1 MSEIWL
7 IEPRDPLVLGN
18 GLPTGSA
25 GAAALSLHPGTLAG
39 MVRSCFVVDRSQV
52 HAEEALGL
60 LDIRLRGP
68 WLVREHPTDRTFET
82 LVPAP
87 CDRAARGDVFQ
98 RARLLALCDGEGLYW
113 GGAPL
118 APDPSPTYV
127 TGYGD
132 DPHEKSRSSEDDA
145 AVWPLDAAVRWALG
159 GDVLP
164 GDVKPPDRSGDVKSP
179 DLPLGREQRTHV
191 AIDNDTG
198 TAAPAQL
205 FTSHGLRP
213 GRNVGIALEVT
224 APAGSRPPST
234 AVVLGGEARLSFR
247 STQPE
252 AALPSFARF
261 QADYQAA
268 ARTPGLRG
276 LRIQLLTPACFH
288 AGAPAGTPAWR
299 PPALADFQL
308 VAMCVPGFQA
318 ISGWNLQD
326 AQGRG
331 APRAVRRLVPAGS
344 VYWYEWRGD
353 PKAVATSVLDR
364 CEALWAQPIDGD
376 RPLTDEER
384 AEFRAPPARDGHSA
398 SFTSS
403 AHACAFACR
412 RARTNGADRPMSR
425 GSPRCGCALNA
436 TGRIVTMDLVSGTDA
451 YVPTFD
457 FRA

>member
-1 MSEIWL
+1 MSETWL

-18 GLPTGSA
+18 GLPAGPA
-25 GAAALSLHPGTLAG
+25 GAAMPSLHPGTLAG

-52 HAEEALGL
+52 RAEEALGL

-68 WLVREHPTDRTFET
+68 WLVRERSTDGSTYEM

-87 CDRAARGDVFQ
+87 CDRAARGDVFR
-98 RARLLALCDGEGLYW
+98 RARLLALREGEGLHW
-113 GGAPL
+113 GGAL
-118 APDPSPTYV
+118 APDPTPTYV
-127 TGYGD
+127 TGYDG
-132 DPHEKSRSSEDDA
+132 DPHEKSRSSEDDE

-164 GDVKPPDRSGDVKSP
+164 SAVKSP
-179 DLPLGREQRTHV
+179 NLTLGRESRTHV

-205 FTSHGLRP
+205 FTSHGIRP

-224 APAGSRPPST
+224 TPSGSRTPST

-247 STQPE
+247 STKPQ
-252 AALPSFARF
+252 AAFPSFAAF
-261 QADYQAA
+261 EADYRAA
-268 ARTPGLRG
+268 AQAPELRG
-276 LRIQLLTPACFH
+276 LRLQLLTPACFH
-288 AGAPAGTPAWR
+288 ADASAGAPAWR

-353 PKAVATSVLDR
+353 PKAVVASVLDR

-384 AEFRAPPARDGHSA
+384 AEFRAPPARDGYGMVLPGLW
-398 SFTSS
+398 F
-403 AHACAFACR
+403 
-412 RARTNGADRPMSR
+412 DRDVSR
-425 GSPRCGCALNA
+425 
-436 TGRIVTMDLVSGTDA
+436 
-451 YVPTFD
+451 
-457 FRA
+457 